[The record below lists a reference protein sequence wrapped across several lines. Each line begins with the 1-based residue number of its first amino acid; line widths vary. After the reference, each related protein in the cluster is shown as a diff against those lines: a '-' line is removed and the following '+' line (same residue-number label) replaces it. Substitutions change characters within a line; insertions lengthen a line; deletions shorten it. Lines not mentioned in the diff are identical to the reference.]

1 MTTTE
6 PRSTDLIARGSF
18 LEFGIWLVIFGCG
31 GRCWSADRGV
41 GLLGWGLAGTFSG
54 MWSVIDRRDCLMWT
68 VRQVGRGPR

>member
-1 MTTTE
+1 VGTTRDRSTAAPQ

-31 GRCWSADRGV
+31 GRCWSANRSV

-54 MWSVIDRRDCLMWT
+54 VWSVMT
-68 VRQVGRGPR
+68 VGTV